1 VTYSIDVDPLAEQQI
16 SALPQPALT
25 ALTALTDA
33 LGVLELVP
41 WNGRP
46 LNDANPDGP
55 VRQLPFGDLGMIT
68 YLILDDQQRVDL
80 LIVTW
85 PADGPPAA
93 VTPRPPARRRSPR
106 PTRRTSSGRRRAR
119 TARSDI
125 VS

>member
-16 SALPQPALT
+16 SALPQPALN
-25 ALTALTDA
+25 ALADA
-33 LGVLELVP
+33 IGVLELAP

-46 LNDANPDGP
+46 LNDANPGGP

-85 PADGPPAA
+85 AG
-93 VTPRPPARRRSPR
+93 
-106 PTRRTSSGRRRAR
+106 
-119 TARSDI
+119 
-125 VS
+125 

>member
-1 VTYSIDVDPLAEQQI
+1 MTYSIDVDPLAEQQI
-16 SALPQPALT
+16 SALPQPGLT
-25 ALTALTDA
+25 ALADA

-46 LNDANPDGP
+46 LNDTNPDGP

-85 PADGPPAA
+85 AG
-93 VTPRPPARRRSPR
+93 
-106 PTRRTSSGRRRAR
+106 
-119 TARSDI
+119 
-125 VS
+125 